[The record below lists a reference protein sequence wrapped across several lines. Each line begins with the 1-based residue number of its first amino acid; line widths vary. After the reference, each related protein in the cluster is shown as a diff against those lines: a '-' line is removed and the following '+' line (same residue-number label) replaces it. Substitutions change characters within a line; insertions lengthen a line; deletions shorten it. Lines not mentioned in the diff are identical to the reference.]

1 MLCYFIFPRLA
12 AALQLG
18 ALKFPEANNDVVHK
32 GAADLTRPAMAAMY
46 LSSFTDYLV
55 FLFAF
60 LARNKER
67 SRLFVAL

>member
-32 GAADLTRPAMAAMY
+32 GAAGFTLPAMAAMY

-55 FLFAF
+55 FLFVF
-60 LARNKER
+60 LARNKKK
-67 SRLFVAL
+67 SRIMLAL